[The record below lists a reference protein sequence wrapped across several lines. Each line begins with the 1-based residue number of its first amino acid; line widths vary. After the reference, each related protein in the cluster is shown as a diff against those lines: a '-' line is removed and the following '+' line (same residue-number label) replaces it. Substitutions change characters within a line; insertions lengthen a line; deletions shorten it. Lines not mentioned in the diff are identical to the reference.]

1 MDPII
6 RKREYKKM
14 KHCKKC
20 SASAMRVHLLGSGFC
35 QECQAEI
42 EWKRGPHIVREQK
55 VNGIKYNHYKKG
67 EEYIKKKWKQ
77 KYGDDDVDTVLGYR

>member
-77 KYGDDDVDTVLGYR
+77 NLKKF